1 MDSLRDKAA
10 LMGLGA
16 AIAAAGFWLGTR
28 NARQAAVCCSR
39 NTHGTGHATASDAG
53 QGDPSPVAST
63 PRLGR
68 ALGRLEKLMDQ
79 REREQAV
86 GWGAWACWL
95 LRAHGLFSA
104 FSVQTKRRHQHA
116 VEAEMALLRR
126 QLRHARQLA
135 DKDGSGA
142 PSTQALGR
150 QTSALST
157 GERVE
162 LSPTQVRER
171 QAHHTIVA
179 FYVVLVPRD
188 APPCR
193 SSSIYARCLPCLI
206 LTTAAPS
213 ATLRSRTCTLGLESR
228 SRTLRWVLRRVYWV
242 HTCPAQAS
250 HRVWAVSALWYAWQ
264 AHTALAAMHAV
275 DGEVSFENF
284 VKYWDNAHMAG
295 MFGDRYVRVVRCI
308 VR

>member
-68 ALGRLEKLMDQ
+68 ALDRLENLMDQ

-104 FSVQTKRRHQHA
+104 FC
-116 VEAEMALLRR
+116 
-126 QLRHARQLA
+126 A
-135 DKDGSGA
+135 D
-142 PSTQALGR
+142 
-150 QTSALST
+150 
-157 GERVE
+157 
-162 LSPTQVRER
+162 
-171 QAHHTIVA
+171 
-179 FYVVLVPRD
+179 
-188 APPCR
+188 
-193 SSSIYARCLPCLI
+193 
-206 LTTAAPS
+206 
-213 ATLRSRTCTLGLESR
+213 
-228 SRTLRWVLRRVYWV
+228 
-242 HTCPAQAS
+242 
-250 HRVWAVSALWYAWQ
+250 
-264 AHTALAAMHAV
+264 
-275 DGEVSFENF
+275 
-284 VKYWDNAHMAG
+284 
-295 MFGDRYVRVVRCI
+295 
-308 VR
+308 